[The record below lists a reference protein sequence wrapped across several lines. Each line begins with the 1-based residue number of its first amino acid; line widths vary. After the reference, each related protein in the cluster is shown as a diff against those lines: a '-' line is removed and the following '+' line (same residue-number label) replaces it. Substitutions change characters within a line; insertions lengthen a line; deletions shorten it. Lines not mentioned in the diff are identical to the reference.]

1 MKWIKTILLV
11 IFISF
16 LSQAQSGFELRFVNQ
31 AGLSLGVQDNQYT
44 RIDFKKGKHNI
55 GWSNTVFPSLL
66 KKQFVDLSYMYELD
80 LDLIKLF
87 PSVHYSS
94 NIRTDDL
101 QISTAYFVLA
111 GFLEYGKFGIVLSPG
126 YDQNNE
132 FNMAATLLMGI
143 GTELKL
149 FVDYGQHQRFTI
161 TDESFSFGLTRYGKR
176 LNIKSGIQFPKQNGN
191 FNARI
196 LTSFSYRL

>member
-55 GWSNTVFPSLL
+55 GWSNTVFPSLV

-111 GFLEYGKFGIVLSPG
+111 GFLV
-126 YDQNNE
+126 
-132 FNMAATLLMGI
+132 